1 MEGLITTTSSNG
13 VSIKEGPRGNYFH
26 LIYNDD
32 GKVVYLSEGDVA
44 IGTTGNY
51 YCATTQAEIQ
61 AVIDTNIL
69 YFDDTSEISD
79 ECVGNFFSEN

>member
-1 MEGLITTTSSNG
+1 MEGLITTTSSGG
-13 VSIKEGPRGNYFH
+13 VSIKEGPRGIYFH

-44 IGTTGNY
+44 ISTTRNY
-51 YCATTQAEIQ
+51 YCATTRGEVQ
-61 AVIDTNIL
+61 AVIDANIL

-79 ECVGNFFSEN
+79 ECVADFFSEN